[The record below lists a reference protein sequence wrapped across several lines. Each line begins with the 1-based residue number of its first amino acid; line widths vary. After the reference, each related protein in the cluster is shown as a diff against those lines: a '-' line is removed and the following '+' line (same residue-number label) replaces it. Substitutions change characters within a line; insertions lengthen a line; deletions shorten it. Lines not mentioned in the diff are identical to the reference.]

1 MRTLTRSA
9 LIAQPPAVVFALV
22 ADVASYPH
30 FVPGCSHAEL
40 LMRGKDEVVARLV
53 VHRGPLST
61 RLTTRNHL
69 QPHEQIRMELVDG
82 PLRALHGVW
91 TFTPVA
97 SNGCRIELNLQ
108 FEFTSALKAALLE
121 PLLESTATAMV
132 QAFVARAQAAPH
144 GAGHERT

>member
-22 ADVASYPH
+22 ADVANYPH
-30 FVPGCSHAEL
+30 FVPGCSGAEI

-69 QPHEQIRMELVDG
+69 RPHEQIRMELVDG
-82 PLRALHGVW
+82 PLRALHGLW

-97 SNGCRIELNLQ
+97 TNGCRIELDLQ
-108 FEFTSALKAALLE
+108 FEFTNAFKAALLE
-121 PLLESTATAMV
+121 PLLEGTATSMV
-132 QAFVARAQAAPH
+132 QAFVARAQATRA
-144 GAGHERT
+144 

>member
-30 FVPGCSHAEL
+30 FVPGCSHAEI

-108 FEFTSALKAALLE
+108 FEFTSAFKAALLE

-132 QAFVARAQAAPH
+132 QAFVARAQAAPR